1 MKTSISSIELACIVK
16 EFQSIVEGKVNKIWL
31 LEKELILQLHLPNIG
46 KKFFRIVSPDV
57 VYLTDYKQGMPEK
70 PHGFCLFLRKYLDNA
85 RIRAIN
91 QVDFERIL
99 EIVLEKKEG
108 KYHLFIELFAPGNY
122 ILTDDKNIIMSALET
137 KKWKDREIIKG
148 KAYEYPKLKYNFLK
162 LKKEELVKLVSSTDK
177 ENIVKALAMD
187 LGLGGI
193 YAEELLLK
201 SNIDK
206 NKKELSEKELSALFK
221 EIEHM
226 RKLEIKPVVVKGK
239 DVMDITPFNL
249 ICFKDKAKQE
259 FENYNEALDKTLTEH
274 SVTKKHKDNEKES
287 VQYISKEER
296 IILMQEE
303 NIERLKK
310 LIEENQQKGEAIYHH
325 YQLIDEIL
333 KELGK
338 AKQKYSW
345 KEISE
350 KLKGHKM
357 IKKINE
363 KDKTAMIEIKD

>member
-1 MKTSISSIELACIVK
+1 MKTSISSIELACLVK
-16 EFQSIVEGKVNKIWL
+16 EFQSLIDGKVNKIWL
-31 LEKELILQLHLPNIG
+31 LEKELVIQLHIPNLG
-46 KKFFRIVSPDV
+46 KKFLRIRSPDV
-57 VYLTDYKQGMPEK
+57 VYLTDYKPETPEK

-108 KYHLFIELFAPGNY
+108 KYHLFTELFVPSNF

-148 KAYEYPKLKYNFLK
+148 KPYEYPKLKYNFLK
-162 LKKEELVKLVSSTDK
+162 LKKEELKELVSSTDK

-193 YAEELLLK
+193 YSEELLGRANLDK
-201 SNIDK
+201 S
-206 NKKELSEKELSALFK
+206 KKELNDKEINALFK

-226 RKLEIKPVVVKGK
+226 RKLEIRPFIVEGK
-239 DVMDITPFNL
+239 DVVPFDL

-259 FENYNEALDKTLTEH
+259 FKNYNEALDKTLTEH
-274 SVTKKHKDNEKES
+274 NVTKKHQENEKETTKH
-287 VQYISKEER
+287 ISKEER

-310 LIEENQQKGEAIYHH
+310 LIEENQQKGEAIYHN

-333 KELGK
+333 KELNK

-345 KEISE
+345 KEIGE
-350 KLKGHKM
+350 KLKGHKI
-357 IKKINE
+357 IKRINE
-363 KDKTAMIEIKD
+363 KEKTAVIEIE

>member
-16 EFQSIVEGKVNKIWL
+16 EFQSIIEGKINKIWL

-57 VYLTDYKQGMPEK
+57 AYITDYKQGMPEK

-148 KAYEYPKLKYNFLK
+148 KLYEYPKLKYNFLK
-162 LKKEELVKLVSSTDK
+162 LKKEELGKLVSSTDK

-201 SNIDK
+201 SSIDK
-206 NKKELSEKELSALFK
+206 NKKELSDKEINALFK

-226 RKLEIKPVVVKGK
+226 RKLEIKPVVVEGK
-239 DVMDITPFNL
+239 NIIPFDL

-259 FENYNEALDKTLTEH
+259 FESYNEALNKTLTEH
-274 SVTKKHKDNEKES
+274 TVTKKQDDNEKES

-296 IILMQEE
+296 IVKMQEE

-310 LIEENQQKGEAIYHH
+310 LSEENLQKGEAIYHN

-333 KELGK
+333 KELNK

-363 KDKTAMIEIKD
+363 KEKTAMIEIKD